1 MPWARTASSCP
12 AAAAAISSRS
22 SARLGVP
29 VVRGP
34 EELVDLPQFFGKSA
48 AARDLSRYDTLIF
61 AEIVEAPQLSVAGI
75 EARARELAASGADV
89 IDLGCLPQ
97 TPFPH
102 LSEAVT
108 HLKSLGFK
116 VSVDSLEPDELL
128 RGGRAG
134 ADYLLS
140 LREDT
145 LWIADEVAAT
155 PILIPREP
163 GDLASLERAIDALE
177 RKRRAYLADPVL
189 DPIHFGFTDSLARYH
204 ALRRA
209 RPQAPIMMGI
219 GNLTELTYADTMGM
233 NALLFGI
240 ASELGIAAVL
250 VVQVSEH
257 ARSVVREADIA
268 RRIMFAARADHALP
282 KNYSQAML
290 ALHEK
295 RPFTHT
301 PAEIAEL
308 AAGVRDPNFRVML
321 SEARRAC
328 VQSRRAP
335 LCGRSLRLLAACPS
349 WRTTLRMPSTWAWSW
364 RARRSPGSSASATR
378 RTRSCAGALP
388 SRLGQENLLEQK
400 AAGTTLGH
408 RRRAAQAGS
417 RMIWEAVVTS
427 VSSAGQVHIAPMGFR
442 EVDGRVVLA
451 PFRPSTTLDNLLA
464 TRCAAVNLSDDV
476 RVFAGCLTGRREWP
490 TLPCEQIG
498 CVRLDGALA
507 HRELR
512 LARVEQDEQ
521 RPRLHFD
528 VVLERT
534 HAPFRG
540 FNRAQAAVV
549 EAAILVSR
557 LHMLPPEKIDREM
570 NYLAIA
576 IEKTAGPREREA
588 WSWLVERIEQFRSG
602 KRETA

>member
-1 MPWARTASSCP
+1 MPTSST
-12 AAAAAISSRS
+12 
-22 SARLGVP
+22 
-29 VVRGP
+29 
-34 EELVDLPQFFGKSA
+34 SA
-48 AARDLSRYDTLIF
+48 AFRR
-61 AEIVEAPQLSVAGI
+61 
-75 EARARELAASGADV
+75 R
-89 IDLGCLPQ
+89 
-97 TPFPH
+97 PFRTWPKR
-102 LSEAVT
+102 SQ

-116 VSVDSLEPDELL
+116 VSVDSLEPDDLL

-177 RKRRAYLADPVL
+177 RKGRAYLADPVL

-257 ARSVVREADIA
+257 ARSVVREADLA

-282 KNYSQAML
+282 KNYSHAML

-308 AAGVRDPNFRVML
+308 AAGVRDPNFRIML
-321 SEARRAC
+321 SEEGVHVFNRAGHHRAVDPFAFWPLPELEDDRRARLLSGRGAGARADRLAARQALRAGRGAALGRC
-328 VQSRRAP
+328 RRASAGESARAE
-335 LCGRSLRLLAACPS
+335 GRRNDPRPS
-349 WRTTLRMPSTWAWSW
+349 PPP
-364 RARRSPGSSASATR
+364 RR
-378 RTRSCAGALP
+378 
-388 SRLGQENLLEQK
+388 E
-400 AAGTTLGH
+400 
-408 RRRAAQAGS
+408 AQS

-427 VSSAGQVHIAPMGFR
+427 MSSAGQVHIAPMGFR
-442 EVDGRVVLA
+442 EVEGRVVLA
-451 PFRPSTTLDNLLA
+451 PFRPSTTLDNLARHPLRGSEPHRRRA
-464 TRCAAVNLSDDV
+464 
-476 RVFAGCLTGRREWP
+476 CLRR
-490 TLPCEQIG
+490 LPD
-498 CVRLDGALA
+498 RT
-507 HRELR
+507 
-512 LARVEQDEQ
+512 ARVAHAALRADRHAFAWTARLRTGSCGWRTSTKTSSGPACTSTSSSNGRMRRSVASTAP
-521 RPRLHFD
+521 RPRS
-528 VVLERT
+528 
-534 HAPFRG
+534 
-540 FNRAQAAVV
+540 
-549 EAAILVSR
+549 SR
-557 LHMLPPEKIDREM
+557 R
-570 NYLAIA
+570 
-576 IEKTAGPREREA
+576 R
-588 WSWLVERIEQFRSG
+588 SW
-602 KRETA
+602 